1 MEEESVVELTQKLS
15 QFYEQLQQVVALLEE
30 EPDNVEYLQIQ
41 TDLRD
46 IIKLTKDVLKLKQDE
61 ARGASSTTTSS
72 TSSYTTPPEASPPIQ
87 ASLVA
92 APVTTFSSSPSFF
105 SIGTV
110 CEARYSVDG
119 TWYKAVIDS
128 ILEGGKYRVTYSEYG
143 NQEVVSIA
151 DIRPLNDIVKQNKN
165 LPLKRP
171 SIPDAIQQIPKSLQ
185 ILPTDNEDVR
195 AAKKKRVHAIKSGN
209 RLKSLEQE
217 RADVKDKWMEFQ
229 KKSKKKVSMT
239 LTDRKK
245 GSIFASP
252 DSVNGKVGVTN
263 SGKPMTQPVATVGAK
278 DILKLA
284 PAKKTYL
291 PTMDPHRV

>member
-1 MEEESVVELTQKLS
+1 MDEESIEELREKLD
-15 QFYEQLQQVVALLEE
+15 QFNEQLQQVQALLEE
-30 EPDNVEYLQIQ
+30 EPDNEEYSQIQ
-41 TDLRD
+41 SDLLD
-46 IIKLTKDVLKLKQDE
+46 VVKLTKDVLKLRQEE
-61 ARGASSTTTSS
+61 ARSAPTSNSSSHT
-72 TSSYTTPPEASPPIQ
+72 SPPSTKVE
-87 ASLVA
+87 ALVH
-92 APVTTFSSSPSFF
+92 APVTTLSSSPSFF

-128 ILEGGKYRVTYSEYG
+128 ILEGGKYHVTYSEYG

-151 DIRPLNDIVKQNKN
+151 DIRPLKDIVKQSKN

-171 SIPDAIQQIPKSLQ
+171 AVPESIQQIPKSLS
-185 ILPTDNEDVR
+185 ILPTDSEDIR
-195 AAKKKRVHAIKSGN
+195 AHKKKRVHAIKSQN

-217 RADVKDKWMEFQ
+217 RADVKNKWLDFQ
-229 KKSKKKVSMT
+229 KKNKKKVPMT

-284 PAKKTYL
+284 PTKISYI
-291 PTMDPHRV
+291 PNSDPPHRV